1 MKPPKILVLI
11 VSKPITFIVSLF
23 VSWIS
28 FSALATLSDDPFIYG
43 TWPNIVAAASIQR
56 AISLIIGEIVGD
68 FAYEGYKIAVPCAFI
83 ISWRAARGHL
93 KGIAKERQI
102 WIPWYHQQEKAITE
116 GRTLEE
122 SPLSSKH
129 KRTNAYF
136 VNMRSILLYLIR
148 LLMFFTA
155 HFSCWFSAFVLFVII
170 IQPSNE
176 ITETF
181 HYLVNSFPD
190 FAIMAIIH
198 AFLSSYQETI
208 GRIKGAAKKQQM
220 WIQWYEERMK
230 WYDRQ
235 QGAKTHGYALPE
247 APPVPPLD
255 AYN

>member
-1 MKPPKILVLI
+1 MKISKTLSFMVLN
-11 VSKPITFIVSLF
+11 PITFIVSLF

-43 TWPNIVAAASIQR
+43 TWPDVVAAASIQR
-56 AISLIIGEIVGD
+56 AISLIIEEIVGD

-83 ISWRAARGHL
+83 ISWRAASGHL

-102 WIPWYHQQEKAITE
+102 WIPWYRQQENAITD
-116 GRTLEE
+116 GGTLAE

-129 KRTNAYF
+129 KRINAYF
-136 VNMRSILLYLIR
+136 ANIPSILLYMIR
-148 LLMFFTA
+148 LLMLFIV

-170 IQPSNE
+170 TQPSNG

-181 HYLVNSFPD
+181 HYLVNFFPD
-190 FAIMAIIH
+190 FAITAIIH

-208 GRIKGAAKKQQM
+208 GRIKGAAKERQM
-220 WIQWYEERMK
+220 WTQWYAERRQ

-235 QGAKTHGYALPE
+235 QGAKIHGYALLE

-255 AYN
+255 AYD